1 MIKLE
6 FCRIDIAKGVV
17 TEIIEIDK
25 EFKYDNN
32 NVIINREI
40 KDRFFHDNE
49 LCKELIDEVKS
60 EAIQETDLIPNE
72 FYIFYKIGD
81 SITENFI
88 YCALKNKENIFKE
101 LFTVITESIKNFNG
115 NFENNLKIDEYIFYI
130 DCFKYILSNIN
141 IELYWKDMNYIKDY
155 INRIEKVDMD
165 IEDKTLYIR
174 KFLTYV
180 IYSSLEKQE
189 DENNT
194 DEYSKLINVIE
205 NKTIEE
211 FNKNIPLFYKR
222 IFVEEKISEFDI
234 MLDIISSELKN
245 YDINITYCEK
255 IINFINNEFSKNGV
269 FPTDLIFIKQFLLN
283 ASWVMILTI
292 TKLYC
297 SNVNLDKKDNF
308 GFYYL
313 KTFVNKNCIN
323 DSNVKQKINKMLG
336 GDVKSLLKQVK
347 VKMNNMEEI
356 RNKLIA
362 HYDIKQIEDIKKIK
376 LDLQVFKDIY
386 EDSVRIF
393 EILSLNKYN
402 RDTNSR
408 KLIKAQG
415 FKSIICQ
422 MSWMHNPN
430 PSSILDIDR
439 YFDSLRKNFINNL
452 KTIE

>member
-101 LFTVITESIKNFNG
+101 LFAVITESIKNFNG

-155 INRIEKVDMD
+155 INRREKVDMD

-180 IYSSLEKQE
+180 IYSSLEK
-189 DENNT
+189 
-194 DEYSKLINVIE
+194 L
-205 NKTIEE
+205 EE
-211 FNKNIPLFYKR
+211 
-222 IFVEEKISEFDI
+222 
-234 MLDIISSELKN
+234 
-245 YDINITYCEK
+245 
-255 IINFINNEFSKNGV
+255 
-269 FPTDLIFIKQFLLN
+269 
-283 ASWVMILTI
+283 
-292 TKLYC
+292 
-297 SNVNLDKKDNF
+297 
-308 GFYYL
+308 
-313 KTFVNKNCIN
+313 
-323 DSNVKQKINKMLG
+323 
-336 GDVKSLLKQVK
+336 
-347 VKMNNMEEI
+347 
-356 RNKLIA
+356 
-362 HYDIKQIEDIKKIK
+362 
-376 LDLQVFKDIY
+376 
-386 EDSVRIF
+386 
-393 EILSLNKYN
+393 
-402 RDTNSR
+402 
-408 KLIKAQG
+408 
-415 FKSIICQ
+415 
-422 MSWMHNPN
+422 
-430 PSSILDIDR
+430 
-439 YFDSLRKNFINNL
+439 
-452 KTIE
+452 